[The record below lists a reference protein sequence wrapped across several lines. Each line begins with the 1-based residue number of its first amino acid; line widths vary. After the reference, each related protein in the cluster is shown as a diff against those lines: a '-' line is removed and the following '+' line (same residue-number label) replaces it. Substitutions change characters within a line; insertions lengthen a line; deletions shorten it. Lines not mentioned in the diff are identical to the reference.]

1 MPEGIEIK
9 ISKKGAPGTEG
20 MQPDATK
27 DKEPGKPSSVQK
39 QVNTLLVNYGKQ
51 SLAEAYKLYT
61 DFSGD
66 YVTANKID
74 AVLNI
79 AADISTIAIGGWVGA
94 VSVGFKYTTQTIEQS
109 INVRREQNKIQAMNQ
124 MLGEI
129 VQLGGRYTNG

>member
-20 MQPDATK
+20 MPDAKK
-27 DKEPGKPSSVQK
+27 DSEPGKPSSTQK

-51 SLAEAYKLYT
+51 SLQEGYKLIT

-66 YVTANKID
+66 YVTANRID
-74 AVLNI
+74 TVLNI
-79 AADISTIAIGGWVGA
+79 AADISTIATGGWVGA
-94 VSVGFKYTTQTIEQS
+94 IAVGFKYTTQSIEQT
-109 INVRREQNKIQAMNQ
+109 INLRREQNRIQTMNQ

-129 VQLGGRYTNG
+129 TQLGGRYTNA